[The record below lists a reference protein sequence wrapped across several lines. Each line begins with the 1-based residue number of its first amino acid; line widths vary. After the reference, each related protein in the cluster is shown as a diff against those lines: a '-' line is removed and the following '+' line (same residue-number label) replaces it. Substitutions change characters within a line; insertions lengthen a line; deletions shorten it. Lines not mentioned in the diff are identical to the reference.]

1 MDMTPR
7 PSQRRKAPR
16 IGAFGRTRDTRQ
28 PSTTSRDSRRDG
40 EGHKQGFGCEER
52 AGGFRVTVSYCKL
65 RAYACERRLN
75 NSPSLSPSGNCFAG
89 DHGSLLCWA
98 TEHINKCGQE
108 LLPVSLALT
117 SFFSFSFPHSHMDDS
132 RAPPTSLELR
142 HTQNTTVHRFIQ
154 KTKNSKT
161 NTIELTLLGIFADM
175 CRYCT

>member
-28 PSTTSRDSRRDG
+28 PSTTSRDPRRDG
-40 EGHKQGFGCEER
+40 EGHNEER

-75 NSPSLSPSGNCFAG
+75 NSPSLSPSGSCFAG

-98 TEHINKCGQE
+98 TGHINNKCGQDLFARVSSFG
-108 LLPVSLALT
+108 LLFLIFLYP
-117 SFFSFSFPHSHMDDS
+117 FSHGDS
-132 RAPPTSLELR
+132 QAPPTSLELR
-142 HTQNTTVHRFIQ
+142 HTEHHR
-154 KTKNSKT
+154 
-161 NTIELTLLGIFADM
+161 A
-175 CRYCT
+175 